1 MTQDPRAIPGL
12 RASKDQRVLQVGQDL
27 RVFKVLQDQ
36 QVGQGQLA
44 TQDQR
49 EIQDHKVFKVLQDQ
63 QVGLDLK
70 VFKDQPAQLA
80 IPVQ

>member
-1 MTQDPRAIPGL
+1 MTQDRRAIQDHK
-12 RASKDQRVLQVGQDL
+12 ASKDQLVLQVGL
-27 RVFKVLQDQ
+27 GHKVFKVLQGQ